1 MKDAKPTCE
10 GRIKVPYK
18 WFVGETGSRFFT
30 ALRDRCEI
38 WGTRCSRCNKVYVP
52 PVKNCWGCFQP
63 LDEWVPVSDSGVVES
78 FTVARCPDAMFG
90 LDPPVVCGLIR
101 LGKASGSL
109 LHYIGE
115 VKPEEVKVGMRVKAV
130 FADRRSG
137 NILDIKYFA
146 PVRE

>member
-1 MKDAKPTCE
+1 MKRRKTDLRGTNQSPLQMVVAKREPLLRRT
-10 GRIKVPYK
+10 
-18 WFVGETGSRFFT
+18 
-30 ALRDRCEI
+30 RDRCEI

-90 LDPPVVCGLIR
+90 LDPPVVYGLIR

-115 VKPEEVKVGMRVKAV
+115 ARPEEVKVGMRVKAV

-146 PVRE
+146 PVRDV

>member
-1 MKDAKPTCE
+1 MNDARLTCE

-18 WFVGETGSRFFT
+18 WYVGETGSRFFT

-38 WGTRCSRCNKVYVP
+38 WGTRCPSCNKVYVP

-63 LDEWVPVSDSGVVES
+63 PDEWVPVGDSGIVES
-78 FTVARCPDAMFG
+78 FTVARQPDPMFN
-90 LDPPVVCGLIR
+90 LEPPVIYGLIR
-101 LGKASGSL
+101 LGEASGSL

-115 VKPEEVKVGMRVKAV
+115 AGPEEVKVGMRVKAV
-130 FADRRSG
+130 FADQRSG